1 MALLFDPAI
10 FDPAIFD
17 TTEALIEAPQTV
29 IPKAAGRRYD
39 PVDIRLGPRNTDPYY
54 PPLAVT
60 FDWLMTP
67 LGQLDTTYELVTAV
81 IVALGTDR
89 LAEDD
94 DILPGLDDTDRRG
107 WWGDLDATELFDAW
121 PIGTRLWL
129 LSRHKITGERAKQ
142 GSSTARAREY
152 AYEALQ
158 PFVDRG
164 ICREIEVTAVRN
176 AIDKI
181 DLTVTLIRGDEPN
194 LTIRYA
200 SLWNDI
206 KNPPSGVE

>member
-1 MALLFDPAI
+1 MPSIYDPA
-10 FDPAIFD
+10 
-17 TTEALIEAPQTV
+17 
-29 IPKAAGRRYD
+29 
-39 PVDIRLGPRNTDPYY
+39 DIRLAPLNVDPLL

-67 LGQLDTTYELVTAV
+67 VGQLDASYALVTAV

-107 WWGDLDATELFDAW
+107 WWGDLEAADIHDGW

-129 LSRHKITGERAKQ
+129 LWRHKITTERAKQ

-152 AYEALQ
+152 AYEALF
-158 PFVDRG
+158 PFVERG
-164 ICREIEVTAVRN
+164 ICKDVEVTAVRS
-176 AIDKI
+176 AIDQI
-181 DLTVTLIRGDEPN
+181 DLTVTLTRGPEPN
-194 LTIRYA
+194 LTLRYA
-200 SLWNDI
+200 SLWSDI
-206 KNPPSGVE
+206 INPPTQIELLPIVSYPDNSLWLNSHILFFKGEPLTLN